1 VSRLFSGSEEDE
13 DLVTAHLDGGD
24 ENYDLTAPV
33 AAGTSEGARVHD
45 DDHRRPA
52 ASASANNSGGS
63 GSGSGSGSGG
73 GSDGGRLSAASQKAA
88 DAYQAARERTAAA
101 YATARERA
109 GTAYETAGRKTSQG
123 IEANPVAAVVGGLAV
138 GAIIAAL
145 LPRTERED
153 ELLGTTGRKITD
165 TARDAARAAR
175 EAGRQQLDE
184 VGLTKKACSAAST
197 GSPTR
202 RWAWPSPRPAP
213 PPAPSRT
220 RAEGGGPGRSCPA
233 RAPPCSHMSK
243 MHLVF
248 GGRVKDPQ
256 VSISISTPSTS
267 SASSP
272 IMPARWR
279 PGAATPSARSTTP
292 R

>member
-1 VSRLFSGSEEDE
+1 M
-13 DLVTAHLDGGD
+13 T
-24 ENYDLTAPV
+24 T
-33 AAGTSEGARVHD
+33 TTD
-45 DDHRRPA
+45 DRA
-52 ASASANNSGGS
+52 ASASANNSGAGGGGS
-63 GSGSGSGSGG
+63 DS

-175 EAGRQQLDE
+175 ETGRQQLDE
-184 VGLTKKACSAAST
+184 IGLSKEGLLSRLDGITDQAVGVAKSSAGAAAST
-197 GSPTR
+197 
-202 RWAWPSPRPAP
+202 
-213 PPAPSRT
+213 
-220 RAEGGGPGRSCPA
+220 
-233 RAPPCSHMSK
+233 
-243 MHLVF
+243 
-248 GGRVKDPQ
+248 VKNK
-256 VSISISTPSTS
+256 
-267 SASSP
+267 
-272 IMPARWR
+272 
-279 PGAATPSARSTTP
+279 G
-292 R
+292 